1 MFTPNYTIEEKRVIV
16 EEWMSSGT
24 TKKEFCRRKEINPST
39 FDGWLNRLYPDRE
52 KKTKKR
58 QTAMVKIQAAGLDGE
73 FLMEYRGARIRFS
86 QASLGNVL
94 QALDAVN
101 G

>member
-16 EEWMSSGT
+16 EEWMSSGIT
-24 TKKEFCRRKEINPST
+24 MKEFCRRKEINPST
-39 FDGWLNRLYPDRE
+39 FGGWLNRFYPDRE

-73 FLMEYRGARIRFS
+73 FLMEYRGARTRIQPS
-86 QASLGNVL
+86 IIGECVAG
-94 QALDAVN
+94 A
-101 G
+101 

>member
-16 EEWMSSGT
+16 EEWMASGIVRA
-24 TKKEFCRRKEINPST
+24 EFCRNKGINPST
-39 FDGWLNRLYPDRE
+39 FDGWLNRFYPDRE

-58 QTAMVKIQAAGLDGE
+58 NTAMVKIHEADHDGE
-73 FLMEYRGARIRFS
+73 FMMEYRGARIRFS